1 MEIKIKMG
9 DDRDFLD
16 ALFEIEKYTEK
27 VKLSLIAGGRK
38 YITYIL
44 PDEWYESLNKFDK
57 IRIEAFR
64 N

>member
-1 MEIKIKMG
+1 MEIKIKMS
-9 DDRDFLD
+9 DERRFLD
-16 ALFEIEKYTEK
+16 ALFEIEKYTEEI
-27 VKLSLIAGGRK
+27 KLSSIAGGRK

-57 IRIEAFR
+57 IKIEAFV